1 MKHFIIFIF
10 KEFGMKKIAFS
21 ILMASVVFASLE
33 ASAAPSTLQKVKF
46 SYKDKQGRICT
57 VEQYSPKN
65 ATCNKEKMDSKYFI
79 TTAPNGNVAVF
90 KGKDNKPVVYV
101 KSKDKDEYHLATNGG
116 NADDDGHTVSCVK
129 A

>member
-1 MKHFIIFIF
+1 
-10 KEFGMKKIAFS
+10 MKKIA
-21 ILMASVVFASLE
+21 LTMLLATFAFATLE
-33 ASAAPSTLQKVKF
+33 ASATVSPLQKVKF

-79 TTAPNGNVAVF
+79 TTAPNGNVAVY
-90 KGKDNKPVVYV
+90 KDKDTKPVVYV
-101 KSKDKDEYHLATNGG
+101 KDKTKDEYYIATNGG
-116 NADDDGHTVSCVK
+116 NADDEGHTVSCVK